1 MSGSGP
7 FPNLGN
13 DIYNSD
19 NYTSFSILYSD
30 DPKRNNEALQKLYM
44 KSKDKN
50 KIQGFILQNEEN
62 QDDNEDNGNAP
73 TINTNKFGQ

>member
-19 NYTSFSILYSD
+19 NYTFFSIVNSD
-30 DPKRNNEALQKLYM
+30 DPERINEALQKLYI
-44 KSKDKN
+44 N
-50 KIQGFILQNEEN
+50 FKIYNIKK
-62 QDDNEDNGNAP
+62 
-73 TINTNKFGQ
+73 IIKFSP